1 MGKRTGFTLIELL
14 VVIAIIAILM
24 AILMP
29 ALQRAREQ
37 GKRAMCLNNLKQ
49 LSLAWLLYADENDGK
64 IVNGEG
70 GYDRLDN
77 SIVVERAWVGQC
89 WADNYGSGGQLSER
103 EQRIAIM
110 EGGLWSYTQ
119 ELNLYQ
125 CPTGTRGELLTY
137 AVMDSMNGRYRAG
150 TTRTT
155 ARGVVG
161 DRVGNTVLWV
171 KNTRDIMQP
180 VAAYRMVFIDEGWV
194 TPDSFAVHYQQ
205 ELWWDDP
212 PVRHGDGVTVAFADG
227 HSEYHKWLGM
237 DTVKM
242 GRNRERGHPSNDVP
256 PETDEGYKDLY
267 YIQKTTWGRLGFTP
281 RVPPDF

>member
-1 MGKRTGFTLIELL
+1 MSKRNGFTLIELL

-37 GKRAMCLNNLKQ
+37 GKRAMCLNNLRQ
-49 LSLAWLLYADENDGK
+49 LSLAWIMYADENGGK
-64 IVNGEG
+64 IVNGMG
-70 GYDRLDN
+70 GYDRSEGDR
-77 SIVVERAWVGQC
+77 VTEKAWVGQC

-103 EQRIAIM
+103 EQRIAIK
-110 EGGLWSYTQ
+110 EDGALWPYVE
-119 ELNLYQ
+119 ELKVYQ

-137 AVMDSMNGRYRAG
+137 AIMDSMNGYARAG
-150 TTRTT
+150 TF
-155 ARGVVG
+155 RGEVG
-161 DRVGNTVLWV
+161 VREGNTVLWI
-171 KNTRDIMQP
+171 KNRRDIMQP

-205 ELWWDDP
+205 EMWWDDP

-227 HSEYHKWLGM
+227 HSEYHKWSGI

-242 GRNRERGHPSNDVP
+242 GRNRERGHPSNDYS
-256 PETDEGYKDLY
+256 PETDGGFRDLY
-267 YIQKTTWGRLGFTP
+267 YVQKTTWGKLGYSP